1 MRQTTATAPYGTWP
15 SPIGA
20 NLAAS
25 HDGHPEYVGT
35 VGPEVWWTA
44 PRPTEGG
51 RRALIRR
58 RADGTE
64 EPVLP
69 PPWNARSQVMG
80 YGGTPWAAAP
90 RPSGGPLVVFV
101 HFADQRLYAY
111 EPDAPAATPPRP
123 LTPVSEVGEGLRW
136 ADLRLPPDRGEV
148 WCVLEEFTG
157 ERPTDVRRVIAAVPL
172 DGSAAEDRT
181 RVREL
186 TDARHDFVTGPRLS
200 PDGRRVAW
208 IAWDHPRMPWDG
220 TVVMVADVP
229 DVPADG
235 PFREARAVLGG
246 PEESIPQIDWA
257 PDGALL
263 ATTDRTGW
271 WNLHRLPPRV
281 PAAAGP
287 HVGAGAAP
295 GPGSD
300 AAPGAGAGRGPTAGS
315 VAAAGLGPGAVPGPG
330 ADAGRGDAAGPG
342 VDAGCGPTAG
352 SVAGLGADAASE
364 GGEARVA
371 AAGPGVGAG
380 PESAAESRRAAG
392 WGPTAGSTAAAG
404 SWAEAGL
411 GADVGSEPET
421 APGPSAARAA
431 AGPGADVASEPAA
444 GPGAGGVPEPAAGS
458 GPSAGGVAA
467 AGHGP
472 PAERGAAAGAGQGAG
487 ARGVCPRQ
495 EEFGGPLWKLGH
507 RWFAPLDGG
516 LIAVLHGRGAQTLGI
531 LDPETGE
538 LADVAGPWTE
548 WEPTLA
554 VDGDRVV
561 GVAASPRSGH
571 EVVELDTRTGRARV
585 IGSAHTDPVDP
596 AYYPEPQVRTFTGA
610 DGREIHAH
618 LYPPHNP
625 GHTAPPGELPPYV
638 VWAHGGPTGRA
649 PLVLDLEIA
658 YFTSRGIGVA
668 EVNYGGST
676 GYGRAY
682 RDRLRERWGVADV
695 EDCAAVAGALADE
708 GVADRARLAIRG
720 GSAGGWTA
728 AVSLTAIRLYACGT
742 VIYPILDPAAW
753 ATGETHDFESRYAE
767 SLIGPVAEVPDRY
780 RERSPLHR
788 VDRITAPFLLLQGLD
803 DTICPPAQCER
814 FVAAMAGRG
823 VPHAYLTFEG
833 EGHGFRRADTM
844 VRALEA
850 ELSLYAHA
858 FGLSVPGVPDLELRT

>member
-1 MRQTTATAPYGTWP
+1 MTATAPYGTWP
-15 SPIGA
+15 SPVDA
-20 NLAAS
+20 ALAAS

-44 PRPTEGG
+44 PRPAEGG

-58 RADGTE
+58 RPSGTE

-69 PPWNARSQVMG
+69 PPWNVRSKVMG
-80 YGGTPWAAAP
+80 YGGTPWAAVP
-90 RPSGGPLVVFV
+90 RATGGPLVVFV

-111 EPDAPAATPPRP
+111 EPDAPAGAPPRP
-123 LTPVSEVGEGLRW
+123 LTPVSAVGEGLRW
-136 ADLRLPPDRGEV
+136 ADVRLHVDRGEV

-181 RVREL
+181 AVREL
-186 TDARHDFVTGPRLS
+186 TDARHDFVTAPRLS
-200 PDGRRVAW
+200 PDGRRAAW
-208 IAWDHPRMPWDG
+208 IAWNHPEMPWDG
-220 TVVMVADVP
+220 TVVMVAEVAD
-229 DVPADG
+229 DG
-235 PFREARAVLGG
+235 PFTDACAALGG
-246 PEESIPQIDWA
+246 PGESLAQVDWA
-257 PDGALL
+257 PDGSLL
-263 ATTDRTGW
+263 AATDRTGW
-271 WNLHRLPPRV
+271 WNLHRLPPPRV

-287 HVGAGAAP
+287 N
-295 GPGSD
+295 
-300 AAPGAGAGRGPTAGS
+300 
-315 VAAAGLGPGAVPGPG
+315 
-330 ADAGRGDAAGPG
+330 
-342 VDAGCGPTAG
+342 
-352 SVAGLGADAASE
+352 
-364 GGEARVA
+364 
-371 AAGPGVGAG
+371 
-380 PESAAESRRAAG
+380 
-392 WGPTAGSTAAAG
+392 
-404 SWAEAGL
+404 AEAP
-411 GADVGSEPET
+411 AM
-421 APGPSAARAA
+421 
-431 AGPGADVASEPAA
+431 ASPA
-444 GPGAGGVPEPAAGS
+444 PAAGS
-458 GPSAGGVAA
+458 GPLAGPGRSAPPGEEAA
-467 AGHGP
+467 PMA
-472 PAERGAAAGAGQGAG
+472 GAAAPGADT
-487 ARGVCPRQ
+487 GVRELCPRQ

-531 LDPETGE
+531 LDPQTGE

-548 WEPTLA
+548 WEPTLS
-554 VDGDRVV
+554 VDGTRIV
-561 GVAASPRSGH
+561 GVAASPHSGH

-585 IGSAHTDPVDP
+585 IGNAHTDPVDP
-596 AYYPEPQVRTFTGA
+596 AYYPQPQVRTFTGA

-625 GHTAPPGELPPYV
+625 HHTAPPGELPPYV

-658 YFTSRGIGVA
+658 YFTSRGIGVV

-728 AVSLTAIRLYACGT
+728 AVSLTATRLYACGT

-788 VDRITAPFLLLQGLD
+788 ADRIAAPFLLLQGLD

-814 FVAAMAGRG
+814 FMAAMAGRG

-833 EGHGFRRADTM
+833 EGHGFRRAETM

-850 ELSLYAHA
+850 ELSLYART
-858 FGLSVPGVPDLELRT
+858 FGLPEAGLPALELRT